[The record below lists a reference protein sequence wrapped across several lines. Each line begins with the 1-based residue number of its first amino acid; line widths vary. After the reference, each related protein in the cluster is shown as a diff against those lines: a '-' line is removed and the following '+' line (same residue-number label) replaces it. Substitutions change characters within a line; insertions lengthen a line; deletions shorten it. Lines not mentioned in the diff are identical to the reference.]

1 MRLLDLIIQEYI
13 SIVELLEQEHDIE
26 NERIIIDREE
36 FKRLLEKYG
45 YMKFAQKVKAYK
57 DLNFI
62 FHDKNNYT
70 LPCKDHT
77 LNKTVRRVVIN
88 YQAYQTIKNLYNNTV
103 EL

>member
-1 MRLLDLIIQEYI
+1 MKLLDLVAQEYI

-88 YQAYQTIKNLYNNTV
+88 YQAYQTVKGLYDTTV

>member
-13 SIVELLEQEHDIE
+13 SIVELLEQENPVE
-26 NERIIIDREE
+26 NERIIINREE

-45 YMKFAQKVKAYK
+45 YLNFAQKTRAYK

-62 FHDKNNYT
+62 IYDKNNYT

-77 LNKTVRRVVIN
+77 LKKTVRRVVIN
-88 YQAYQTIKNLYNNTV
+88 YRAYQAIKHLYNTTV

>member
-13 SIVELLEQEHDIE
+13 TIVELLEQENPVE

-36 FKRLLEKYG
+36 FKQLLEKYG
-45 YMKFAQKVKAYK
+45 YK

-62 FHDKNNYT
+62 IHDKNNYT
-70 LPCKDHT
+70 LPCKNHT
-77 LNKTVRRVVIN
+77 LKKTVRRVVIN
-88 YQAYQTIKNLYNNTV
+88 YRAYQTIKHLYNTDV